1 MNPKEIR
8 IEEYDYALP
17 DERIALFYLVKNS
30 TEDCYPVVRF
40 SDDKGTT
47 WTAPKNCIKPFK
59 GYYVMNNVSL
69 YQVDFNYNGFA
80 ENSNGWWYCKG
91 GKVQF
96 GTNSVISGTVND
108 QYGWWH
114 VIDGKVTFDNTV
126 ASNGNG
132 WWLIENGK
140 VNFEAET
147 VAKNSNGWW
156 KISEGKVD
164 FNYNGFA
171 ENNNGWWYCKG
182 GKVQFGTNSVLSG
195 TVNGQYGWWHV
206 VNGKVTFDNTVAS
219 NGNGWWVI
227 QNGKVNFAFNGTYK
241 TENITYMIS
250 GGKVI
255 STV

>member
-1 MNPKEIR
+1 MATLKKEKEKSKKPKYSMWQCSSQGIVDGITGYADLNIDLGAALDR
-8 IEEYDYALP
+8 NFLAGANGFCQSPADEEWYY
-17 DERIALFYLVKNS
+17 YKNS
-30 TEDCYPVVRF
+30 EVQYGLNDIISGTVNGINGWWHIADGKVVY
-40 SDDKGTT
+40 DTT
-47 WTAPKNCIKPFK
+47 VAKNSNGWWKISEGK
-59 GYYVMNNVSL
+59 
-69 YQVDFNYNGFA
+69 VDFNYNGFA

-108 QYGWWH
+108 
-114 VIDGKVTFDNTV
+114 
-126 ASNGNG
+126 
-132 WWLIENGK
+132 
-140 VNFEAET
+140 
-147 VAKNSNGWW
+147 
-156 KISEGKVD
+156 
-164 FNYNGFA
+164 
-171 ENNNGWWYCKG
+171 
-182 GKVQFGTNSVLSG
+182 
-195 TVNGQYGWWHV
+195 QYGWWHV